1 MKPSRKKPQ
10 GKVVR
15 DRNVK
20 KTPAAKQ
27 SRDLFES
34 IENLLT
40 NNARSLLVF
49 TLTLAALFGVL
60 LFDVKISEGND
71 DALYIEGGYNYAT
84 NLTGYFFTAN
94 APMYP
99 MFLGLLIS
107 VFGINLILFKVISL
121 LFFIG
126 HIYFLFRAFSG
137 RVPQLLLWT
146 ILLLV
151 SVNSYFLYYAS
162 QTYTESLFVFLQA
175 LFIYQISRV
184 IEINA
189 GESWK
194 PESIRPFLMLGLFA
208 FLITWCKSVAL
219 AGVLALIFFFMLQ
232 GSWKKLVWFGAS
244 FTVFK
249 GGYEALKS
257 MIWGQMAQSGQSD
270 TLFLKDPYN
279 AAKGKETL
287 SGFVTRFFSNM
298 DLYVSKRMFQILGFK
313 DPDNID
319 TSTFVSWLVFGLMVL
334 ALYFI
339 IKHRKKILEFT
350 TYHTLAVCAITFVV
364 LQTRWDQP
372 RLIMIVVP
380 FIILVSLYGLY
391 TIFKKTGWV
400 GQFTFLIF
408 ISMIVVSSLI
418 VTTKKSASNFPV
430 LKKNLG
436 GDVFH
441 GYTNDWQNY
450 LKMSRW
456 CSENLPEGSY
466 VAARKAPMSFVYGN
480 GMKFFPVY
488 NVIAIDTTTNLAQPD
503 SVLATFERE
512 GVTHVM
518 IANLRRNPKQVTQ
531 FVINTMHRNMQPVAT
546 KYPGK
551 LTLVKQIGDSEPAY
565 LYKINY

>member
-1 MKPSRKKPQ
+1 MKPSRKKAPN
-10 GKVVR
+10 KA
-15 DRNVK
+15 VK
-20 KTPAAKQ
+20 DTKGVKAAPAKAT
-27 SRDLFES
+27 RDLFEVLES
-34 IENLLT
+34 VLT
-40 NNARSLLVF
+40 KNTGALLVF
-49 TLTLAALFGVL
+49 TISLATLFGVL

-84 NLTGYFFTAN
+84 DFTNFFFTAN

-126 HIYFLFRAFSG
+126 HIYILFRAFNGKIPS
-137 RVPQLLLWT
+137 LLLWT

-162 QTYTESLFVFLQA
+162 QTYTESMFVFLQA

-184 IEINA
+184 MDIES
-189 GESWK
+189 GDSWK
-194 PESIRPFLMLGLFA
+194 PERFRPFILLGLFA
-208 FLITWCKSVAL
+208 FMITWCKSVAL
-219 AGVLALIFFFMLQ
+219 AGVLALIFLFFIR
-232 GSWKKLVWFGAS
+232 GDWKKLVWFSGS
-244 FTVFK
+244 FAMFK
-249 GGYEALKS
+249 GGYEVLKTAV
-257 MIWGQMAQSGQSD
+257 WGSMAQSGQSD

-279 AAKGKETL
+279 AAKGKEEL

-313 DPDNID
+313 DPENID
-319 TSTFVSWLVFGLMVL
+319 TNTFVSWFVFGLMAL
-334 ALYFI
+334 ALFFI
-339 IKHRKKILEFT
+339 IKHRKRLLEFT
-350 TYHTLAVCAITFVV
+350 TYHTAAVCAITFVV

-372 RLIMIVVP
+372 RLIMIIVP
-380 FIILVSLYGLY
+380 FIVLISLYGLY
-391 TIFKKTGWV
+391 TIFKRTGWV
-400 GQFTFLIF
+400 GQFSFLIF
-408 ISMIVVSSLI
+408 IVMIVASSLM
-418 VTTKKSASNFPV
+418 VTTRKSASNFPV
-430 LKKNLG
+430 LKKNLA

-488 NVIAIDTTTNLAQPD
+488 NVIAIDTTTNLANPD
-503 SVLATFERE
+503 SVLATFQRE

-531 FVINTMHRNMQPVAT
+531 FVINTMHRNMQPVAS

>member
-1 MKPSRKKPQ
+1 MKPTRKKQP
-10 GKVVR
+10 
-15 DRNVK
+15 VK
-20 KTPAAKQ
+20 PVKGQKGARSQAKKE

-34 IENLLT
+34 IESILSK
-40 NNARSLLVF
+40 NAVGFLVITLSL
-49 TLTLAALFGVL
+49 ASLFGVL

-84 NLTGYFFTAN
+84 NFTNYFFTAN

-107 VFGINLILFKVISL
+107 IFGINLILFKVISL
-121 LFFIG
+121 LFFVG
-126 HIYFLFRAFSG
+126 HIYFLFKAFSG
-137 RVPQLLLWT
+137 KVPNLLLWA

-162 QTYTESLFVFLQA
+162 QTYTESMFVFLQA
-175 LFIYQISRV
+175 LFIYQISKV
-184 IEINA
+184 IDIKP

-194 PESIRPFLMLGLFA
+194 PERVKPFLLLGLFA

-219 AGVLALIFFFMLQ
+219 AGVMALAFLFLVH
-232 GSWKKLVWFGAS
+232 GNWKKLVWFLSS
-244 FTVFK
+244 FALFK
-249 GGYEALKS
+249 GGYE
-257 MIWGQMAQSGQSD
+257 MIKAVMWGEMAKSGQAD

-313 DPDNID
+313 DPENID
-319 TSTFVSWLVFGLMVL
+319 TSAFISWLVFGLMVL

-339 IKHRKKILEFT
+339 IKNRKKLLEFI
-350 TYHTLAVCAITFVV
+350 TYHTLAVCAITFIV

-372 RLIMIVVP
+372 RLVMIVVP
-380 FIILVSLYGLY
+380 FIVMVSLYGLY
-391 TIFKKTGWV
+391 SIFKKTGWV
-400 GQFTFLIF
+400 GQFSYLIF
-408 ISMIVVSSLI
+408 ISMIVVSSFL

-488 NVIAIDTTTNLAQPD
+488 NVIAIDTTTNLANPD
-503 SVLATFERE
+503 SVLATFQRE
-512 GVTHVM
+512 GVTHAM

-531 FVINTMHRNMQPVAT
+531 FVINTMHRTLQPVAR
-546 KYPGK
+546 KYPDK